1 MVSEHFSHR
10 NVVVFASF
18 VRGGDVGQV
27 LDDLLGVL
35 CLASTRLTPNMT
47 DVTEKSGKRQINLS
61 ICLAAE
67 VGMSE

>member
-1 MVSEHFSHR
+1 MSERLTGVKVKMVSGHFSHR

-35 CLASTRLTPNMT
+35 CLASTRLT
-47 DVTEKSGKRQINLS
+47 
-61 ICLAAE
+61 
-67 VGMSE
+67 SEQDRCHREADKWKDR